1 MMSAFSL
8 ISLLLNPRR
17 GALLISAIAITTA
30 LAAGPPAIAQTSA
43 QTSAPKSAQDPPPP
57 PSPGDNIRYGY
68 AIHQSIDLGGHI
80 ANYSGNDAMYDTLV
94 NFQSGP
100 RILDQ
105 SLEMIAVDP
114 AKAPLFDHLST
125 TSFGYGGDP
134 YNVTFLN
141 FSKGRIYD
149 FHSSFRRNRQ
159 YFDDNLLANPLIPPT
174 STPFVPILDTPHLYN
189 TVRRMTDTSLTVAPL
204 SVVSAH
210 FGYFQNVNQGPT
222 TSTLHVGAEAL
233 LTQYWR
239 NLHGC
244 LERRCYLETAARH
257 QRRLRRVH
265 HPLQGQHSLG
275 AHRARLPALQRHPCQ
290 PRNRPLFGLEAVPC
304 ASPFNPDGTVN
315 PTCSGF
321 LSYTR
326 YAPTRTLFPSEQFRF
341 QSTSIPHF
349 TMNGRVLY
357 MGTTSHLTNF
367 NESLQRP
374 RLPGAESRRGCHR
387 LGQRAPH

>member
-1 MMSAFSL
+1 M
-8 ISLLLNPRR
+8 
-17 GALLISAIAITTA
+17 LISAFAITLVSCT
-30 LAAGPPAIAQTSA
+30 PAIAQTG
-43 QTSAPKSAQDPPPP
+43 APKSSQDPPPV

-80 ANYSGNDAMYDTLV
+80 ASYSGNDAMYDTLV

-100 RILDQ
+100 RVLDQ

-114 AKAPLFDHLST
+114 AHALLFDTLST

-141 FSKGRIYD
+141 FSKGRIYE

-159 YFDDNLLANPLIPPT
+159 YFADNLLANPLIPPT

-210 FGYFQNVNQGPT
+210 FGYFQNVNQGPSN
-222 TSTLHVGAEAL
+222 STIHVGAEAL
-233 LTQYWR
+233 LTQFWR
-239 NLHGC
+239 DSTDVWNGGI
-244 LERRCYLETAARH
+244 TWKP
-257 QRRLRRVH
+257 LRGTSVGFDEFITH
-265 HPLQGQHSLG
+265 FKGNTHWQLTGLDYQLSNGTPVSLG
-275 AHRARLPALQRHPCQ
+275 IDLSSVWAS
-290 PRNRPLFGLEAVPC
+290 PC
-304 ASPFNPDGTVN
+304 ASPFSPNGTVN
-315 PTCSGF
+315 PTCNGF

-326 YAPTRTLFPSEQFRF
+326 YAPTRTLFPSEQFHF

-367 NESLQRP
+367 NENFNGLDARAQ
-374 RLPGAESRRGCHR
+374 ESGRGCYW